1 MNRWL
6 LRILGIGAWAN
17 SAWDFNAYYVHG
29 LILPYFQAH
38 AWGDILFNWATVL
51 CLYPVVGLFLIFP
64 KTPLRMDISQGLD
77 DIEAELDTAL
87 DIELEAWPPHGISN
101 PGSGSTPTSLRTNQS

>member
-6 LRILGIGAWAN
+6 LRVLGIGAWAN

-38 AWGDILFNWATVL
+38 AWGDIFFNWATVL
-51 CLYPVVGLFLIFP
+51 CLYPAVGLLLIFA
-64 KTPLRMDISQGLD
+64 KTPFRMDIARGLH
-77 DIEAELDTAL
+77 DIETDLDTIQNIELDA
-87 DIELEAWPPHGISN
+87 
-101 PGSGSTPTSLRTNQS
+101 